1 MLNYQDSWPPKLTI
15 EEIEEIDLKEKDKE
29 KKNLGKTVKKDKE
42 RENHGKTKKNQ
53 PKVPNTQL
61 KKTQPKVK
69 LMPHKQK
76 VTNKK
81 NQSDKKEETE
91 APISTAE
98 IEEETETT
106 GTTGTIEITEEKT
119 TILIKTMLL
128 KVDLTLDKS
137 KISLSQDDYLAIQ
150 KYIILYIILNKTIK
164 INFIFL

>member
-1 MLNYQDSWPPKLTI
+1 
-15 EEIEEIDLKEKDKE
+15 
-29 KKNLGKTVKKDKE
+29 
-42 RENHGKTKKNQ
+42 
-53 PKVPNTQL
+53 
-61 KKTQPKVK
+61 
-69 LMPHKQK
+69 

-137 KISLSQDDYLAIQ
+137 KISLS
-150 KYIILYIILNKTIK
+150 
-164 INFIFL
+164 